1 MRRILR
7 TVLLS
12 GLLMLSMTLN
22 AHAAPATT
30 SAASSVKVELAKA
43 EAVVDRARELLGIPY
58 RWGGTSVRH
67 GFDCSGLIVYLFGSE
82 ADVKLPRTTQQM
94 LRYSKAPSVTR
105 SSLRAGDVVFFNHN
119 GGGRVSHMGLY
130 IGGGRFIHAPR
141 TGKTI
146 RISKL
151 DNAYWGRHYIG
162 AKRFLGGSSVPRS
175 SDKVRGNRDQPV
187 LASRVRLQHR
197 S

>member
-1 MRRILR
+1 MRHFLIKSLL
-7 TVLLS
+7 LLS
-12 GLLMLSMTLN
+12 LTVSTAFQ
-22 AHAAPATT
+22 AHAAPAAR
-30 SAASSVKVELAKA
+30 AAKVELPKA
-43 EAVVDRARELLGIPY
+43 DAIVDRARELLGIPY
-58 RWGGTSVRH
+58 RWGGTSVHR

-82 ADVKLPRTTQQM
+82 ANIHLPRTTQQM
-94 LRYSKAPSVTR
+94 LHSTKAPTVAR

-151 DNAYWGRHYIG
+151 DSAYWSRHYIG
-162 AKRFLGGSSVPRS
+162 AKRFLGGASAASRVASSKA
-175 SDKVRGNRDQPV
+175 DRGNRDQPV
-187 LASRVRLQHR
+187 LASRSRVSHR